1 MAAVYLFPLKPTVF
15 QLLLNCFLW
24 NKPFSSH
31 FYVSVIIHCDLNP
44 LPAVPSPMQNSP
56 AAPRMVCRT
65 FSMKCKKKSPMCNI
79 CLPMQNNCFV
89 VQNIYRAEKNIFT
102 ALQKFALLC
111 PVAQIASRLF
121 ELTTRAS
128 RKSAMITSPCVVG
141 AILCKISRYS
151 NIQTSRSILM
161 FELPNPPSLN
171 VGWHEW
177 PHKSSWTHL
186 KSISEQRSKDS
197 YPPFDFFRAVLI
209 IRLWRTHN
217 KNLPNWIMPM
227 SDEQG
232 NDLLSRTKSQQKLV
246 HLDLS
251 KWQTTAKNNWSR
263 FADERSPLLISFSVC
278 QLLWFFALFFTFQ
291 IFLGTA
297 ESLVLLKS
305 GDKVSGR
312 PQS

>member
-1 MAAVYLFPLKPTVF
+1 MNGHINAAEE
-15 QLLLNCFLW
+15 W
-24 NKPFSSH
+24 
-31 FYVSVIIHCDLNP
+31 
-44 LPAVPSPMQNSP
+44 
-56 AAPRMVCRT
+56 
-65 FSMKCKKKSPMCNI
+65 
-79 CLPMQNNCFV
+79 
-89 VQNIYRAEKNIFT
+89 
-102 ALQKFALLC
+102 
-111 PVAQIASRLF
+111 
-121 ELTTRAS
+121 
-128 RKSAMITSPCVVG
+128 
-141 AILCKISRYS
+141 
-151 NIQTSRSILM
+151 IQSY
-161 FELPNPPSLN
+161 
-171 VGWHEW
+171 
-177 PHKSSWTHL
+177 WTNL

-232 NDLLSRTKSQQKLV
+232 NDLLSRTKSQQKPV

-263 FADERSPLLISFSVC
+263 FADEISLLLISFSVF
-278 QLLWFFALFFTFQ
+278 QLLWFLALFFTFQ

-305 GDKVSGR
+305 GDKVSGW